1 MMQLVQTQEELP
13 PGSHSL
19 SFYASRPEAA
29 RNMASFL
36 KGARNRGQ
44 KAIVLTADDQMLQ
57 LYRGEVS
64 KEVPEMMDS
73 FHRILGRH
81 ALPTPDGLRPVH
93 EAMDFASAHPEGAS
107 MCGDTIPSFLDRRSL
122 PNILLYEDW
131 FDSLRPFYH
140 RGLCPYDLAHIPVDR
155 APEALSRLAKAHTHA
170 VLSNDPNPGIRFLQL
185 LILPHVENPPKE
197 HLGWLARAV
206 DYGLFNRDRTEE
218 SVELTPRGENFARAL
233 MALPAY
239 ARRATDSARNRRKDL
254 QGRSE
259 ERQSPRFEPDE

>member
-1 MMQLVQTQEELP
+1 MLQLVSTQEDLP

-36 KGARNRGQ
+36 KGARNQGQ
-44 KAIVLTADDQMLQ
+44 RAIVLTSDDQMLE
-57 LYRGEVS
+57 LYQGEVS
-64 KEVPEMMDS
+64 KQVPEMMDA
-73 FHRILGRH
+73 FQKIPGPH
-81 ALPTPDGLRPVH
+81 ALPTSDGLRPVH

-107 MCGDTIPSFLDRRSL
+107 MSGDTIPSFLDRRSL
-122 PNILLYEDW
+122 ANILAYEDW

-155 APEALSRLAKAHTHA
+155 APEALARLANAHTHA
-170 VLSNDPNPGIRFLQL
+170 VLSSDSNPGVRFLQL

-197 HLGWLARAV
+197 HLGWLSQAV
-206 DYGLFNRDRTEE
+206 EYGLIDRNRGED
-218 SVELTPRGENFARAL
+218 SIDLTPRGENFARAL

-239 ARRATDSARNRRKDL
+239 VQRANDSARRSRHGSRGRDADAAPR
-254 QGRSE
+254 RSE
-259 ERQSPRFEPDE
+259 SR